1 MDVLKNVRLLRDNN
15 VAVLFEENNLNTLDT
30 KTSEMLLTTLSAVAQ
45 QESENISEHVKLGLQ
60 MKMNRGELIGFNRCY
75 GYRNENDKL
84 VIIDEEAEVVKFI
97 FEKYCDGYGAN
108 GIEKMLT
115 EQGIKS
121 PKGNNKWNDS
131 TIRGI
136 LRNEKYK
143 GDVLQGKTYTAD
155 PLSHKRYKN
164 LGEAD
169 QFYVS
174 EHYEPIISP
183 EKFDMVQE
191 ILKERCGAR
200 ANGRRIGNV
209 GRKFAFS
216 SRIRCGFCG
225 NCFTRRTVV
234 GKDREKIPSWSCTS
248 FAKNGKEN
256 CTDSKTIREE
266 MIKEAFVDSYKLLYS
281 NTNFETEEFLNLM
294 QDTMNENN
302 KQDELEKYKKEFL
315 DIKCKKSKLIDLMIE
330 DKISEED
337 YNEKVEKYNRKL
349 EILENKIE
357 QLKLLAEDKKSI
369 SDGLKKVREL
379 LDSKDIMNEFDQE
392 IFNAIVDYVIVGG
405 YDESGIIDP
414 YLIRFILKREF
425 DLSAPKDVP
434 DEVIIRNNKIDLN
447 SNNVLV
453 DFINTR
459 KYFSYERDEN
469 GKLNKVLRN
478 GLRIRVEYDIT

>member
-1 MDVLKNVRLLRDNN
+1 
-15 VAVLFEENNLNTLDT
+15 
-30 KTSEMLLTTLSAVAQ
+30 
-45 QESENISEHVKLGLQ
+45 
-60 MKMNRGELIGFNRCY
+60 
-75 GYRNENDKL
+75 
-84 VIIDEEAEVVKFI
+84 
-97 FEKYCDGYGAN
+97 
-108 GIEKMLT
+108 
-115 EQGIKS
+115 
-121 PKGNNKWNDS
+121 
-131 TIRGI
+131 
-136 LRNEKYK
+136 
-143 GDVLQGKTYTAD
+143 
-155 PLSHKRYKN
+155 
-164 LGEAD
+164 
-169 QFYVS
+169 
-174 EHYEPIISP
+174 
-183 EKFDMVQE
+183 
-191 ILKERCGAR
+191 
-200 ANGRRIGNV
+200 
-209 GRKFAFS
+209 
-216 SRIRCGFCG
+216 
-225 NCFTRRTVV
+225 
-234 GKDREKIPSWSCTS
+234 
-248 FAKNGKEN
+248 
-256 CTDSKTIREE
+256 
-266 MIKEAFVDSYKLLYS
+266 MIKEAFVDSYKLLSS

-337 YNEKVEKYNRKL
+337 YNKKVEKYNRKL

>member
-1 MDVLKNVRLLRDNN
+1 
-15 VAVLFEENNLNTLDT
+15 
-30 KTSEMLLTTLSAVAQ
+30 
-45 QESENISEHVKLGLQ
+45 
-60 MKMNRGELIGFNRCY
+60 
-75 GYRNENDKL
+75 
-84 VIIDEEAEVVKFI
+84 
-97 FEKYCDGYGAN
+97 
-108 GIEKMLT
+108 
-115 EQGIKS
+115 
-121 PKGNNKWNDS
+121 
-131 TIRGI
+131 
-136 LRNEKYK
+136 
-143 GDVLQGKTYTAD
+143 
-155 PLSHKRYKN
+155 
-164 LGEAD
+164 
-169 QFYVS
+169 
-174 EHYEPIISP
+174 
-183 EKFDMVQE
+183 
-191 ILKERCGAR
+191 
-200 ANGRRIGNV
+200 
-209 GRKFAFS
+209 
-216 SRIRCGFCG
+216 
-225 NCFTRRTVV
+225 
-234 GKDREKIPSWSCTS
+234 
-248 FAKNGKEN
+248 
-256 CTDSKTIREE
+256 
-266 MIKEAFVDSYKLLYS
+266 MIKEAFVDSYKLLSS

>member
-45 QESENISEHVKLGLQ
+45 QESENISEHFKLGLQ

-216 SRIRCGFCG
+216 SRIRCGFCV

-234 GKDREKIPSWSCTS
+234 GKDREKIPSWSCIS

-256 CTDSKTIREE
+256 CIDSKTIREE

-330 DKISEED
+330 DKISEDD